1 MTPPD
6 LSPPRNIGIS
16 ISESPDMQYFGFT
29 DGHLKDA
36 MAGFAIH
43 LLASGANLAYGGDL
57 RDRGFTRLIFE
68 LVLRYRPREKL
79 PPVANYLPWP
89 VHAAMK
95 TDDIRALDEE
105 LQGFARLVLVGLD
118 GSTMSC
124 EERQAVRS
132 ETVDDDKWCVGLTA
146 MRKLMHERTDA
157 RLVLGGQLEGYKGTM
172 PGIAE
177 EALLAMKTK
186 QPVFLIGGFGGC
198 ARDIAETLGIVDPWA
213 GSRSAWEGRELFD
226 GYTDGDLNNGLTAV
240 ENRQLAG
247 TQHVDQA
254 ITIVMTGL
262 HRLQRQSAVS
272 ITSNTEPMHGDFTPG
287 RDN

>member
-6 LSPPRNIGIS
+6 LHPPRNIGIS
-16 ISESPDMQYFGFT
+16 ISESPDMPYFGFT

-105 LQGFARLVLVGLD
+105 LQGFARLVLVRLD
-118 GSTMSC
+118 GGTISC
-124 EERQAVRS
+124 EEHRAVRS
-132 ETVDDDKWCVGLTA
+132 ETVDHDKWCVGLTA
-146 MRKLMHERTDA
+146 MRKLMREQTDA
-157 RLVLGGQLEGYKGTM
+157 RLVLGGKLEGYKGAM
-172 PGIAE
+172 PGVAE
-177 EALLAMKTK
+177 EVLLAMKAK
-186 QPVFLIGGFGGC
+186 QPIFLVGGFGGC
-198 ARDIAETLGIVDPWA
+198 ARDIAETLGIADSWA
-213 GSRSAWEGRELFD
+213 GSRSTWAGRELFD
-226 GYTDGDLNNGLTAV
+226 GYMDGDLNNGLTAV

-254 ITIVMTGL
+254 ITLVMMGL
-262 HRLQRQSAVS
+262 KRLRRSPQGQ
-272 ITSNTEPMHGDFTPG
+272 
-287 RDN
+287 

>member
-57 RDRGFTRLIFE
+57 RDRGFTRLIFD
-68 LVLRYRPREKL
+68 LVLRYRPHREKV
-79 PPVANYLPWP
+79 PPVANYLAWP
-89 VHAAMK
+89 VHATMTAK
-95 TDDIRALDEE
+95 DIRALDEE

-124 EERQAVRS
+124 DGHRS
-132 ETVDDDKWCVGLTA
+132 VQPDTMNQDKWCVGLTA
-146 MRKLMHERTDA
+146 MRELMREQTDA
-157 RLVLGGQLEGYKGTM
+157 RLVLGGKLEGYKGAM

-177 EALLAMKTK
+177 EALLAIGAK
-186 QPVFLIGGFGGC
+186 QPVFLIGAFGGC
-198 ARDIAETLGIVDPWA
+198 ARDIAETLGLVDPWA
-213 GSRSAWEGRELFD
+213 GSLSTWEGRESFS
-226 GYTDGDLNNGLTAV
+226 GYTAGDLNNGLTPA
-240 ENRQLAG
+240 ENRQLAS

-254 ITIVMTGL
+254 ITLVMIGL
-262 HRLQRQSAVS
+262 RRLR
-272 ITSNTEPMHGDFTPG
+272 TTEGPERPGQASQANHAKLGD
-287 RDN
+287 